1 MSELVN
7 LVAQERPR
15 AGKGAARAVRR
26 AGQIPAVIY
35 GAKEPP
41 LLIAIDPKEVTRE
54 LHRPGFFTRRI
65 TLTIA
70 GKAHEVLPRDVQ
82 LDPLKDRPVH
92 FDFLRT
98 SADTVL
104 EVAVPVVFLNETQA
118 PGIKRGGVLNVVRHD
133 VAVRCRADRIPDRLE
148 IDLTGLD
155 IGDSVHISAVK
166 LPDGVVPVIRERD
179 FTIATIAPPTV
190 VRETEAAPTAAAADG
205 AAAAGAT
212 GAAAAAPAAAGAKA
226 APGAAAAA
234 PAAGAKGAP
243 AAGGDKGKK

>member
-7 LVAQERPR
+7 LVAYARPR

-35 GAKEPP
+35 GAKEAPF
-41 LLIAIDPKEVTRE
+41 LISIDPKEVTRE
-54 LHRPGFFTRRI
+54 LHRSGFFTRRM
-65 TLTIA
+65 TLTID

-98 SADTVL
+98 SAESIL
-104 EVAVPVVFLNETQA
+104 EVAVPVVFLNDNAA
-118 PGIKRGGVLNVVRHD
+118 PGIKRGGVLNVVRHE
-133 VAVRCRADRIPDRLE
+133 VSVRCRADAIPDRLE

-155 IGDSVHISAVK
+155 IGDSIHISAVK
-166 LPDGVVPVIRERD
+166 LPAGVVPVIRERD

-190 VRETEAAPTAAAADG
+190 VRETEDKPTAAAAADG
-205 AAAAGAT
+205 AAAGAT
-212 GAAAAAPAAAGAKA
+212 GAAAPAAGAKA
-226 APGAAAAA
+226 APGAAA

-243 AAGGDKGKK
+243 AAGKK

>member
-7 LVAQERPR
+7 LVALARPR

-35 GAKEPP
+35 GAKEAPM
-41 LLIAIDPKEVTRE
+41 LIAIDPKEVTRE
-54 LHRPGFFTRRI
+54 LHRPGFFTRRM
-65 TLTIA
+65 TLTID
-70 GKAHEVLPRDVQ
+70 GKSHEVLPRDVQ
-82 LDPLKDRPVH
+82 LDPLKDRPMH

-98 SADTVL
+98 SADSIL
-104 EVAVPVVFLNETQA
+104 EVQVPVVFLNEGA
-118 PGIKRGGVLNVVRHD
+118 SPGIKRGGVLNVVRHD
-133 VAVRCRADRIPDRLE
+133 IGVRCRADAIPDKIE

-166 LPDGVVPVIRERD
+166 LPAGVVPVIRERD

-190 VRETEAAPTAAAADG
+190 VRETEVAPTAAATAEG

-212 GAAAAAPAAAGAKA
+212 GAAAAPVAAGAKGA
-226 APGAAAAA
+226 APAGAAA
-234 PAAGAKGAP
+234 AAGAKGAP

>member
-7 LVAQERPR
+7 LVAQARPR

-41 LLIAIDPKEVTRE
+41 LLIAVEPKEATRQ
-54 LHRPGFFTRRI
+54 LHRPGFFTRRM
-65 TLTIA
+65 TVTVD

-92 FDFLRT
+92 FDFLRV
-98 SADTVL
+98 SADAII
-104 EVAVPVVFLNETQA
+104 EVQVPVVFLKDTAA

-133 VAVRCRADRIPDRLE
+133 VGVKCRADAIPDKIE

-155 IGDSVHISAVK
+155 IGDSVHISSVK
-166 LPDGVVPVIRERD
+166 LPAGVVPVIRERD

-190 VRETEAAPTAAAADG
+190 VREAEAAPAAAAAAEG
-205 AAAAGAT
+205 ATAAGAT
-212 GAAAAAPAAAGAKA
+212 GATAAAPVAAGAKA
-226 APGAAAAA
+226 APGAAPA

-243 AAGGDKGKK
+243 AGGDKGKK